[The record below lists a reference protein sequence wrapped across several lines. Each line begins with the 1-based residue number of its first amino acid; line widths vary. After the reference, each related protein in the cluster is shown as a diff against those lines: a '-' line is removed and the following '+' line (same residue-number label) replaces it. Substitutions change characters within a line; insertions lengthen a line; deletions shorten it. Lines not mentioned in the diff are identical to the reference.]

1 MGFPFFD
8 NRIKKFSNLMGSVV
22 VSNVSNN
29 NPVHPWGYRG
39 NPTYS
44 KISWIGW
51 LWGAEGGSRIMFG
64 YPYENNSNY
73 FAVRIGETY
82 SDQKLKEN
90 ITTTTTKALDLIE
103 KLQFK
108 SFGWKKEY
116 KETGSQKPVKLGLIA
131 QDVQKLDDSLV
142 TKSPDILEIEHFRLS
157 MYAIKGVQELM
168 EQNKE
173 LLQKIERLEDKINGK

>member
-1 MGFPFFD
+1 
-8 NRIKKFSNLMGSVV
+8 
-22 VSNVSNN
+22 
-29 NPVHPWGYRG
+29 
-39 NPTYS
+39 
-44 KISWIGW
+44 
-51 LWGAEGGSRIMFG
+51 MFG

-90 ITTTTTKALDLIE
+90 ISPTTVTALDLIG

-108 SFGWKKEY
+108 SFGWRKEY
-116 KETGSQKPVKLGLIA
+116 KETGSQKPVKVGLIA

-173 LLQKIERLEDKINGK
+173 LQEKIERLEDKINGK

>member
-8 NRIKKFSNLMGSVV
+8 NKIKKFSNLMGSVV

-44 KISWIGW
+44 KISWLAW
-51 LWGAEGGSRIMFG
+51 LWGAEGGSRIVFG

-90 ITTTTTKALDLIE
+90 ITPTTAKALDLIE

-108 SFGWKKEY
+108 SFDWKKEY
-116 KETGSQKPVKLGLIA
+116 KETGGQKPVRVGLIA

-173 LLQKIERLEDKINGK
+173 LLQKIERLEERINGK